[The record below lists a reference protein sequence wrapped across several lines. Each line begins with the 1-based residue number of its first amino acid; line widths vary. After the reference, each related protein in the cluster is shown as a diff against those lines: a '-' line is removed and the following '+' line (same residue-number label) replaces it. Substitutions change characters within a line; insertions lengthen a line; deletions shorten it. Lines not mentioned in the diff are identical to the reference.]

1 MHTARCEGVRMTGGH
16 ELESPPWRRVDS
28 TIMSVARSIRLAYDR
43 SLAPTGLNL
52 SQANLLCYV
61 IERGPLP
68 QARLADALDLGR
80 AGIGQLVDALV
91 DREIV
96 ARVPDPHDRRVW
108 LITASPKGHELA
120 AEIAAIDRELRE
132 RLRAGTTL
140 EERRGLAALLLRIQE
155 NVGAILEPSSPQ
167 QRRER

>member
-1 MHTARCEGVRMTGGH
+1 MTAGH

-68 QARLADALDLGR
+68 QARLAEALDLGR
-80 AGIGQLVDALV
+80 AAMGQLVDTLV
-91 DREIV
+91 DREVV
-96 ARVPDPHDRRVW
+96 ARVPDPDDRRVW
-108 LITASPKGHELA
+108 LITASPKGRSLA
-120 AEIAAIDRELRE
+120 TQIGDIDSRLRE
-132 RLRAGTTL
+132 RLRSGTSL
-140 EERRGLAALLLRIQE
+140 EERRALAALLLRIQE
-155 NVGAILEPSSPQ
+155 NLGGILQ
-167 QRRER
+167 QPRGQ